1 MSLEFSARLAERGFD
16 VSLSVAEGE
25 TVAVL
30 GPNGAGKST
39 LLNVLA
45 GLVRPDAGRAVLG
58 DTVLFDV
65 GPHSEAERDDRGRS
79 DEGRP
84 DAGRSDAGG
93 QSGAGGQND
102 AGGQSDTG
110 GQSDASGQTNA
121 SWQSDTG
128 GQSGT
133 GGRSRAAGQ
142 SDTGAQNRAAGQSD
156 TGGRS
161 RTGGRRWLPP
171 HERGVSLLA
180 QEALLFPHLS
190 VLDNVAFGPRSRRF
204 GAGRLADA
212 ERPGRAGRNGTRRP
226 SKAEADEVAAR
237 WLDEVDAAEL
247 ADRKPAQLSGG
258 QAQRIAVA
266 RALASDPRLL
276 LLDEPMAA
284 LDIAV
289 APALRRML
297 RRVLEGRTA
306 IIVTHDILDAFT
318 LADRVVVMDAGRIV
332 DIGPTRAVLERPSN
346 QFTAGLAALN
356 VLIGTADA
364 SQPDARFTG
373 SGLGDPDGTPRTEWG
388 SAVVEGGQRIV
399 AAVDA
404 PLVPGARAAVAVRPA
419 LVSVTTRAPHPA
431 SHRATAT
438 ATAATTETTATTT
451 AATVDAT
458 ADEAK
463 AAAAAA
469 HGAPANVVP
478 GTVLDL
484 EPRGDVVRVRTERI
498 AADLAPAQVAAL
510 DLAPGTPVWCSF
522 TPDAAVA
529 YPL

>member
-1 MSLEFSARLAERGFD
+1 MSLEFGARLAERGFD

-45 GLVRPDAGRAVLG
+45 GLVRPDAGRAMLG
-58 DTVLFDV
+58 ETVLFDV
-65 GPHSEAERDDRGRS
+65 GPRDGGARD
-79 DEGRP
+79 
-84 DAGRSDAGG
+84 DAGRGS
-93 QSGAGGQND
+93 SGAPEHAGRGG
-102 AGGQSDTG
+102 
-110 GQSDASGQTNA
+110 
-121 SWQSDTG
+121 
-128 GQSGT
+128 
-133 GGRSRAAGQ
+133 GGRR
-142 SDTGAQNRAAGQSD
+142 DP
-156 TGGRS
+156 GR
-161 RTGGRRWLPP
+161 RRWLPP

-190 VLDNVAFGPRSRRF
+190 VLDNVAFGPRSRR
-204 GAGRLADA
+204 GAR
-212 ERPGRAGRNGTRRP
+212 RRP
-226 SKAEADEVAAR
+226 STGDANELAAR

-297 RRVLEGRTA
+297 RRVLDGRTA

-318 LADRVVVMDAGRIV
+318 LANRVVVMDGGRIV
-332 DIGPTRAVLERPSN
+332 DIGHTRAVLERPSN

-356 VLIGTADA
+356 VLIGVADA
-364 SQPDARFTG
+364 SQPATHIADSALADAAG
-373 SGLGDPDGTPRTEWG
+373 SREPEWG
-388 SAVVEGGQRIV
+388 SVVIEGGQRIV
-399 AAVDA
+399 AAADE

-419 LVSVTTRAPHPA
+419 LVSVETSPPFADTSA
-431 SHRATAT
+431 S
-438 ATAATTETTATTT
+438 AAAISAASARTTASTTT
-451 AATVDAT
+451 
-458 ADEAK
+458 
-463 AAAAAA
+463 
-469 HGAPANVVP
+469 NIVP

-484 EPRGDVVRVRTERI
+484 EPRGDVVHVRTERI
-498 AADLAPAQVAAL
+498 AADLAPAEVAAL
-510 DLAPGTPVWCSF
+510 DLTTGVTVLCRF
-522 TPDAAVA
+522 DAADAVA